1 MAPTEAPLS
10 LQAARSSGLGE
21 MVTEV
26 LPLEG
31 AVQGGQRDPSE
42 GRESPRPQGRLGIS
56 GQWHEVPSWDKRQK
70 GYLEMVGGGDCSSP
84 GMRGREEVVLV
95 RGRHPKGSGQLVC
108 KSPKDAAFALGPR
121 VPWSQASVL
130 AVW

>member
-56 GQWHEVPSWDKRQK
+56 GQWREVPLLGQK
-70 GYLEMVGGGDCSSP
+70 AERLFGDGGG
-84 GMRGREEVVLV
+84 GI
-95 RGRHPKGSGQLVC
+95 
-108 KSPKDAAFALGPR
+108 
-121 VPWSQASVL
+121 VPPQE
-130 AVW
+130 